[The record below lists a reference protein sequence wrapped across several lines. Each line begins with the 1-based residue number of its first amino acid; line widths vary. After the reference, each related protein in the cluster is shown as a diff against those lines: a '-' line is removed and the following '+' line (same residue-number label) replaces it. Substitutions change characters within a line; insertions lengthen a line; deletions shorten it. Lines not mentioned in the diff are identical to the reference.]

1 MEQLTID
8 YNIINSCPDIKT
20 KKALAAKYNA
30 ISNKSADI
38 AMAITYAARV
48 NRSSRTEF
56 TIEDVKWYFRLNVPE
71 RYSNLTSIL
80 DEENIAFVNYL
91 LLYFETQLKHKNL
104 WNKVSYTGE
113 ALKCGTSIADRT
125 LISRYKNIKRYI
137 DEHTKSCCDK
147 QDELKYLIAKITV
160 ELTDFR
166 KEYLT
171 NVAESA
177 EFNWKS
183 FPSQLDALSKKA
195 TKLENAKNNHE
206 EELKNESILARIRD
220 VEYNELKKAYN
231 KVCNQINNIKDILKK
246 FNCESWK
253 QHHIIIANDKFDQ
266 NIANLA
272 DRIKNRGLNI
282 DSLKFE
288 YVTTDPKIFQMVIT
302 DGVQK
307 LYARSIIAAEY
318 SEKMIPHLRFI
329 ITNIK

>member
-20 KKALAAKYNA
+20 KKALAVKYNA
-30 ISNKSADI
+30 VSNKSADI
-38 AMAITYAARV
+38 AMAITHAARV

-56 TIEDVKWYFRLNVPE
+56 TTEDVKWYFRLNVPE
-71 RYSNLTSIL
+71 RYTNLVAFL
-80 DEENIAFVNYL
+80 DKENIHFVNYL
-91 LLYFETQLKHKNL
+91 LTYFETQLKNKNL

-113 ALKCGTSIADRT
+113 ALKCRTSIAERT
-125 LISRYKNIKRYI
+125 LICRYKNIKRYI
-137 DEHTKSCCDK
+137 DEHIKSYYDE
-147 QDELKYLIAKITV
+147 QDELKYLVAKITV

-195 TKLENAKNNHE
+195 TKLENAKNNRE
-206 EELKNESILARIRD
+206 QELKNESILARIRD

-231 KVCNQINNIKDILKK
+231 KVCNQVKNIKDILKK

-266 NIANLA
+266 NIDNLA
-272 DRIKNRGLNI
+272 NRIKDKGLI
-282 DSLKFE
+282 VDSLKFE
-288 YVTTDPKIFQMVIT
+288 YAATDPKIFQMLIT
-302 DGVQK
+302 DGNQK

-329 ITNIK
+329 ITNRK